1 MEIKTTILGDEP
13 GMSKEVKIL
22 NGKLCW
28 PDGVGI
34 SHEKDRKH
42 SEAIIR
48 ETGASNLTSLIIP
61 MSKESKE
68 VVRDRTDD
76 IVKKRKLGKL
86 GMQEQPLIGEILT
99 PAETTR
105 YGALAAT
112 VNFLAIDRRDIVFC
126 AMELTRHMATPT
138 TADCEKVVRLERYLK
153 NRPKG
158 RLSFKFQ
165 ETPHQLETFS
175 AAKQENTQ
183 LQDLT

>member
-1 MEIKTTILGDEP
+1 
-13 GMSKEVKIL
+13 
-22 NGKLCW
+22 
-28 PDGVGI
+28 
-34 SHEKDRKH
+34 
-42 SEAIIR
+42 
-48 ETGASNLTSLIIP
+48 
-61 MSKESKE
+61 
-68 VVRDRTDD
+68 
-76 IVKKRKLGKL
+76 
-86 GMQEQPLIGEILT
+86 MQEEPLTGQILT

-153 NRPKG
+153 NRPRG

-175 AAKQENTQ
+175 DTDWCRLQKNTPQ
-183 LQDLT
+183 HNRRIHSCRISL